1 MVEQWN
7 SDSKGWWNNGTVI
20 VKGGGT
26 VIVKGGGSVEQCHN
40 LMIVRVVTR
49 KQARCLSWILESLI
63 DEKKHNRRIA
73 CDRCTTLSGYRGKQT
88 VE

>member
-1 MVEQWN
+1 M
-7 SDSKGWWNNGTVI
+7 
-20 VKGGGT
+20 KGGGT
-26 VIVKGGGSVEQCHN
+26 VIVKGGGSVAQCHN

-49 KQARCLSWILESLI
+49 KQARCLSWILGSLI
-63 DEKKHNRRIA
+63 DEKKTHGRRIA